1 MLMIA
6 HDQEVSHQHREA
18 KWQSAVKKGNASR
31 CWRPI
36 AISSARCKERRQ
48 LAASSPGNFA
58 CELLL
63 DLVKE
68 VEGIARN
75 GGVISC

>member
-1 MLMIA
+1 MIA

-36 AISSARCKERRQ
+36 AISRALCKEQRH
-48 LAASSPGNFA
+48 LAASSPGNCVSEF
-58 CELLL
+58 LL

-68 VEGIARN
+68 VEGTART
-75 GGVISC
+75 GGVLPC